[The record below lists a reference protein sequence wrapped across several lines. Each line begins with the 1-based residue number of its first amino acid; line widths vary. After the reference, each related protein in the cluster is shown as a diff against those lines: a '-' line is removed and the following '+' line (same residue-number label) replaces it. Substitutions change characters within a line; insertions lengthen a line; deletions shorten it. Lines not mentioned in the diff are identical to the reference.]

1 MYASYRRRHHMAA
14 TPISAASKAPPKI
27 ASTDEVDGGA
37 GDVGAADGAGAGPL
51 ISSTAPA
58 AVVSLRGTQSILAKM
73 DVPKRANEASQRVSV
88 QQRSTQR
95 TDLLRVLVHVPGVV
109 LRVFDEERPAI
120 VAH

>member
-73 DVPKRANEASQRVSV
+73 DVPKRANEASQRVSESAS
-88 QQRSTQR
+88 QRSTTFNTTHRSSPGTR
-95 TDLLRVLVHVPGVV
+95 TCARCC
-109 LRVFDEERPAI
+109 PASL
-120 VAH
+120 